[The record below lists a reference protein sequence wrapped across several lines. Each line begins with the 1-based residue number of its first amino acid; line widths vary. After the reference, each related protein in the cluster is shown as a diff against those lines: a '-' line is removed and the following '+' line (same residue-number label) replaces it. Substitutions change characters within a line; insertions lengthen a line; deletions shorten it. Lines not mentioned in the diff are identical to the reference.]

1 MIKYFSE
8 IEKYSDI
15 KIKENNIVIEKKVGE
30 LKDIA
35 KEAFNFCAPYDTRI
49 VIPLQFGEHK
59 KILLALIKTFYVK
72 DDDIYLPKKR
82 FFSGQS
88 FYGFV
93 ITDLGKSFTHKAFE
107 EIDFEVDSPIDV
119 GDKTIIP
126 IKIITKNS
134 AEGDYE
140 LDFFEELESNTKV
153 VSEKLV
159 KPEIGKVIRNEGT
172 TYFISVGDSIVKLQR
187 KDLKQYDDRVEQIIE
202 NLKDKKIVVLEDDD
216 TYYKL
221 TRVSGYPVEYAFI
234 RVDGQYWHELG
245 AFRLK
250 ESIIKPYVDKIKIF
264 KRKEYLEWAL
274 RRES

>member
-15 KIKENNIVIEKKVGE
+15 KLKENNIVIEKVEGLE
-30 LKDIA
+30 GIA
-35 KEAFNFCAPYDTRI
+35 KKAFNFCAPYDERI
-49 VIPLQFGEHK
+49 VIPLQFGEHEE
-59 KILLALIKTFYVK
+59 ILLSLIKTFYVK
-72 DDDIYLPKKR
+72 DDDIYLPKKS

-93 ITDLGKSFTHKAFE
+93 ITDLGKSFTHKAIE

-126 IKIITKNS
+126 IKIITNPS
-134 AEGDYE
+134 AEGNYD
-140 LDFFEELESNTKV
+140 LNFFEELESNTKV
-153 VSEKLV
+153 VSEKFV
-159 KPEIGKVIRNEGT
+159 KPEVGRVIRNEGT
-172 TYFISVGDSIVKLQR
+172 TYFVRINDSIVKIER
-187 KDLKQYDDRVEQIIE
+187 KDLKQYDDRTESVIE
-202 NLKDKKIVVLEDDD
+202 GLNNKKIIVLEDDD

-221 TRVSGYPVEYAFI
+221 TRVGGYPIKYAFI

-245 AFRLK
+245 AFRLR
-250 ESIIKPYVDKIKIF
+250 ESTIKPYVDKIKVF
-264 KRKEYLEWAL
+264 KKKEYLKWAL